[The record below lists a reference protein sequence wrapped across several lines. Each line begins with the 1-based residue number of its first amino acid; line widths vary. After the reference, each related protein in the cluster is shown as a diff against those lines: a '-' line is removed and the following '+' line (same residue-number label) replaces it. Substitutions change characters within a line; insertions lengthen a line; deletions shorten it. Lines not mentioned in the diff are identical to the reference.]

1 MSIKKYLLALCAATS
16 MAAAQQA
23 QTTPYELI
31 RPVFPLTWDSTVF
44 KDFDT
49 TVAIIHQIL
58 PKKLTPPEYEPNAI
72 VPDSLNQAYFDAMN
86 VRISPIRVNQ
96 AGYLESD
103 PERQFYYVGDK
114 TTFEV
119 VDINGKS
126 FSPAITGTL
135 RSSNS
140 KTSSEWTIL
149 AGTNAT
155 TGDQQRYKVTTHGPS
170 GTIMIGNIPQNVPV
184 ETRLR
189 IKVGDDISSTF
200 IISENVY
207 SMVKDAAL
215 KFYGINRSGHSET
228 WFRNRPASHTKD
240 GGGPVTEGPLD
251 VRGPYNAALAGTLE
265 GGYYDCGDHLKESH
279 TQMYAFMV
287 MALMAAANDS
297 TDTDHYAFNQN
308 ETSQRRHRRHGA
320 FDRIKRLRPWL
331 VGPPTEPGSLTY
343 RKLER
348 RQRPRRSPS

>member
-1 MSIKKYLLALCAATS
+1 MCAATS

-86 VRISPIRVNQ
+86 VRISRIRVNQ

-135 RSSNS
+135 RSS
-140 KTSSEWTIL
+140 K
-149 AGTNAT
+149 
-155 TGDQQRYKVTTHGPS
+155 
-170 GTIMIGNIPQNVPV
+170 
-184 ETRLR
+184 
-189 IKVGDDISSTF
+189 
-200 IISENVY
+200 
-207 SMVKDAAL
+207 
-215 KFYGINRSGHSET
+215 
-228 WFRNRPASHTKD
+228 
-240 GGGPVTEGPLD
+240 
-251 VRGPYNAALAGTLE
+251 
-265 GGYYDCGDHLKESH
+265 
-279 TQMYAFMV
+279 
-287 MALMAAANDS
+287 
-297 TDTDHYAFNQN
+297 
-308 ETSQRRHRRHGA
+308 
-320 FDRIKRLRPWL
+320 
-331 VGPPTEPGSLTY
+331 
-343 RKLER
+343 
-348 RQRPRRSPS
+348 RPRNGQFLPVQTLRQVINSAIRLLHTVLPAQS

>member
-49 TVAIIHQIL
+49 TVAVIHQIL

-103 PERQFYYVGDK
+103 PERQFYYVGNK

-155 TGDQQRYKVTTHGPS
+155 TGDQQR
-170 GTIMIGNIPQNVPV
+170 
-184 ETRLR
+184 
-189 IKVGDDISSTF
+189 
-200 IISENVY
+200 
-207 SMVKDAAL
+207 
-215 KFYGINRSGHSET
+215 
-228 WFRNRPASHTKD
+228 
-240 GGGPVTEGPLD
+240 
-251 VRGPYNAALAGTLE
+251 
-265 GGYYDCGDHLKESH
+265 
-279 TQMYAFMV
+279 
-287 MALMAAANDS
+287 
-297 TDTDHYAFNQN
+297 
-308 ETSQRRHRRHGA
+308 
-320 FDRIKRLRPWL
+320 
-331 VGPPTEPGSLTY
+331 
-343 RKLER
+343 
-348 RQRPRRSPS
+348 